1 MGFMKKNIKTK
12 TKILISSFFVFLL
25 ALSMSS
31 QNALSMSNEDCLEC
45 HGDED
50 LTREEDD
57 SSIYVNAYSLAQSV
71 HGEEECI
78 TCHQDADVEDEHPVK
93 LAKVSCEECHEDV
106 GEIYENSMH
115 GQARKRDDDLAPH
128 CFSCHGTH
136 NILPSSDPKSN
147 TYALNI
153 PVTCGK
159 CHQEG
164 TPMTK
169 THVIGQH
176 NVLENYS
183 MSIHGRGLL
192 KNGLI
197 VSAVCTSCH
206 TSHNLLPHT
215 DPASSIHRDNVAV
228 TCMQCHV
235 NIEQTHSKVIRGVL
249 WEKEPHKIPSC
260 VECHQ
265 PHVQRQVT
273 YEDSLPDSYCME
285 CHGNPDLAKTDDQG
299 GAQSLYVDL
308 AEFDEFKGT
317 LHKKEGL
324 ACVKCH
330 TNMDTTG
337 TKDVVCQD
345 SGPVDCSSCHA
356 DQNRLYAESIHGKL
370 LAKKD
375 ANAPNCTD
383 CHGKHANMSK
393 YNADSPTNPR
403 NVPKL
408 CGSCHQEGK
417 KAAIR
422 KKGGEHHIL
431 STFSMST
438 HGKGLEK
445 SGLLVSATCT
455 SCHTAHSILEA
466 SDPDSTVNR
475 DHVSGTC
482 ATCHFGV
489 AMQFEG
495 SVHSLQVAGDNKEV
509 PVCND
514 CHSSHGITRIDQ
526 SFFRNHIL
534 DQCGDCHAQE
544 SHSYLNSY
552 HGKASMLAGGERVA
566 KCSDCHGAHNIFAN
580 ANPKSTLHKDN
591 AVKTCSK
598 CHLGANLN
606 FTGYL
611 THASHH
617 DKERHP
623 ELFYTFWI
631 MTTLLSVT
639 FFIFGLHTLLW
650 FPRSLKE
657 RLKKRKAARKKK
669 E

>member
-1 MGFMKKNIKTK
+1 MEKNIKTK
-12 TKILISSFFVFLL
+12 TKVLTSFFFIFLF
-25 ALSMSS
+25 ALTLSS
-31 QNALSMSNEDCLEC
+31 QNAFSMSNEDCLEC

-50 LTREEDD
+50 AVREEDE
-57 SSIYVNAYSLAQSV
+57 SSIYVNAELLAKSI

-78 TCHQDADVEDEHPVK
+78 ACHQDADTEDDHPTQ

-106 GEIYENSMH
+106 GIIYQNSMH
-115 GQARKRDDDLAPH
+115 GKARKRDDDLAPH
-128 CFSCHGTH
+128 CSTCHGTH
-136 NILPSSDPKSN
+136 NILPHSDRESP

-153 PVTCGK
+153 PVTCGR

-164 TPMTK
+164 TPMTT

-206 TSHNLLPHT
+206 TSHNLQPHT
-215 DPASSIHRDNVAV
+215 DPGSSIHRDNVAA
-228 TCMQCHV
+228 TCMQCHA
-235 NIEQTHSKVIRGVL
+235 NIEQTHVKVIRGVL
-249 WEKEPHKIPSC
+249 WEKEPHKIPTC

-265 PHVQRQVT
+265 PHVQRRVT
-273 YEDSLPDSYCME
+273 YEDSLPDSHCME
-285 CHGNPDLAKTDDQG
+285 CHGDPELTRAGEDG
-299 GAQSLYVDL
+299 GAVSLYVDL
-308 AEFDEFKGT
+308 GEFDEFKDT

-324 ACVKCH
+324 SCVKCH

-337 TKDVVCQD
+337 IREVVCKD

-356 DQNRLYAESIHGKL
+356 DQSKLYQESIHGQL

-375 ANAPNCTD
+375 ANAPSCTD
-383 CHGKHANMSK
+383 CHGKHANMSQHA
-393 YNADSPTNPR
+393 ADSPTNAR
-403 NVPKL
+403 NVPML

-422 KKGGEHHIL
+422 KKGGEHHII

-466 SDPDSTVNR
+466 SDPGSSVNR
-475 DHVSGTC
+475 DHVSETC
-482 ATCHFGV
+482 GACHFGV
-489 AMQFEG
+489 AMQLEG
-495 SVHSLQVAGDNKEV
+495 SVHSAQANGDSLEV
-509 PVCND
+509 PVCVD
-514 CHSSHGITRIDQ
+514 CHTSHGISRIGE
-526 SFFRNHIL
+526 SSFRNDIL
-534 DQCGDCHAQE
+534 AQCGNCHSKE
-544 SHSYLNSY
+544 SHSYLESY

-566 KCSDCHGAHNIFAN
+566 KCSDCHGAHNIFAHTD
-580 ANPKSTLHKDN
+580 PKSTLHKDN
-591 AVKTCSK
+591 AVETCSA

-611 THASHH
+611 THASHN
-617 DKERHP
+617 DKENHP

-650 FPRSLKE
+650 FPRSLIE
-657 RLKKRKAARKKK
+657 RLKSRKARK
-669 E
+669 EQE